1 MSDTTNAPA
10 APAVR
15 VNFIYAHC
23 RDVAPMRR
31 FYSELVGLRESSYK
45 NDEQW
50 QWLVYE
56 CGCFQL
62 MFFVDASYAPPPGW
76 ALQPGWDG
84 GTVPGTSWSVT
95 VPMEQYAATVQRLQA
110 EGVESFAPQ
119 PTWQQDSYWSF
130 PVKDPA
136 GNTVEL
142 CGEPGDK
149 PESTEWTVADSLS
162 PMV

>member
-1 MSDTTNAPA
+1 MSDAAQTAV

-15 VNFIYAHC
+15 VNFIYGHC
-23 RDVAPMRR
+23 HDVAAMRH
-31 FYSELVGLRESSYK
+31 FYSDLLGLTESSYR
-45 NDEQW
+45 NDDEW

-62 MFFVDASYAPPPGW
+62 MFFPDPGFAPPSGW
-76 ALQPGWDG
+76 CMQPGWDG

-95 VPMEQYAATVQRLQA
+95 VPMEQYAATVHRLRA
-110 EGVESFAPQ
+110 SGVTSFTPH
-119 PTWQQDSYWSF
+119 PTWQQGSYWSF

-142 CGEPGDK
+142 CGEPGEQM
-149 PESTEWTVADSLS
+149 ESREW
-162 PMV
+162 